1 MDIKT
6 RIDALSEQEA
16 KAALWAI
23 LRSRGALLHITEREK
38 TIDEYAI
45 IELEAALKEAEAR
58 YGHKETD

>member
-6 RIDALSEQEA
+6 RINGLTEAEA

-23 LRSRGALLHITEREK
+23 LRSRGALLYITEHEK

-45 IELEAALKEAEAR
+45 IELEAALKEAR
-58 YGHKETD
+58 K